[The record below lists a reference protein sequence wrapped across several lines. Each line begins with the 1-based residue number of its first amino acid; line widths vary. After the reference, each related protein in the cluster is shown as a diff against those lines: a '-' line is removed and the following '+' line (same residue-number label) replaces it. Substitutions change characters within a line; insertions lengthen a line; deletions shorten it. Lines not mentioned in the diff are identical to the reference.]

1 MSSNE
6 QNVINIRANSKRNG
20 LVTVLLGILGL
31 GLSVMWLSFAPESLF
46 LAGIFLTSAAIVT
59 LLIGWFKLRE
69 PEFSLAIT
77 PAEVRYFHRLGKWQ
91 LSWDNVQRVDCPR
104 IRRGI
109 EHQELE
115 AVGFKLK
122 DYSPFLRGIS
132 PRLATHIL
140 MEQRPLLLQRDED
153 NCQTGMCYGN
163 DMFDDKPVVLENGEQ
178 LTGVKAMLANR
189 MSQLRD
195 RLGFDVYISTA
206 DLDRSATEFA
216 TLLKQCQQSQASRNE
231 QTN

>member
-6 QNVINIRANSKRNG
+6 EVVINIKANSKRNG
-20 LVTVLLGILGL
+20 LVTVLLGITGL
-31 GLSVMWLSFAPESLF
+31 LVSVLWFSFMPEALF

-69 PEFSLAIT
+69 PEFSMAIT
-77 PAEVRYFHRLGKWQ
+77 PEEVRYFHRLGNWQ

-109 EHQELE
+109 EHLELE

-122 DYSPFLRGIS
+122 DYSPFLRAIS

-140 MEQRPLLLQRDED
+140 MEQRPLLLQQDED
-153 NCQTGMCYGN
+153 NCQTGMCYGSDIFN
-163 DMFDDKPVVLENGEQ
+163 DKPVILENGDQ
-178 LTGVKAMLANR
+178 LTGVKAILANR
-189 MSQLRD
+189 MSQLRE
-195 RLGFDVYISTA
+195 RLGFDVYIATS

-216 TLLKQCQQSQASRNE
+216 QLLKQCQQSRASLK
-231 QTN
+231 

>member
-1 MSSNE
+1 MSLNE
-6 QNVINIRANSKRNG
+6 QDVINIKANSKRNG
-20 LVTVLLGILGL
+20 LVTILLGGGGL
-31 GLSVMWLSFAPESLF
+31 GLSVLWLSFMPDALF

-77 PAEVRYFHRLGKWQ
+77 RAEVRYFHRLGKWQ
-91 LSWDNVQRVDCPR
+91 LNWDNVQRVDCPR

-122 DYSPFLRGIS
+122 DYAPFLRDIS

-140 MEQRPLLLQRDED
+140 MEQRPLLMQQDDD

-163 DMFDDKPVVLENGEQ
+163 EMFDDKPVMLANGEQ

-189 MSQLRD
+189 MSQLRA

-206 DLDRSATEFA
+206 DLDRSAAEFV
-216 TLLKQCQQSQASRNE
+216 TFLKQCQQARA
-231 QTN
+231 TRLD

>member
-1 MSSNE
+1 MSLNE
-6 QNVINIRANSKRNG
+6 QDVINIKASSKRNG
-20 LVTVLLGILGL
+20 LVTVFLGIAGL
-31 GLSVMWLSFAPESLF
+31 GLSILWLSFMPDALF

-77 PAEVRYFHRLGKWQ
+77 PFEVRYFHRLGQWQ
-91 LSWDNVQRVDCPR
+91 LNWENVQRVDCPR

-122 DYSPFLRGIS
+122 DYSPFLRDIS

-140 MEQRPLLLQRDED
+140 MEQRPLLMQQDED
-153 NCQTGMCYGN
+153 NCQTGMCYAN
-163 DMFDDKPVVLENGEQ
+163 DMFDDKPFNLESGEQ

-189 MSQLRD
+189 MSQLRQ

-206 DLDRSATEFA
+206 DLDRSAVEFA
-216 TLLKQCQQSQASRNE
+216 ALLKQCQQSRASR
-231 QTN
+231 T

>member
-6 QNVINIRANSKRNG
+6 QVVINIKANSKRNG
-20 LVTVLLGILGL
+20 LVTVLLGIVGL
-31 GLSVMWLSFAPESLF
+31 LLAGLWLAFMPQALF
-46 LAGIFLTSAAIVT
+46 LAGVFLTSAAIVT

-69 PEFSLAIT
+69 PEFSMAIT
-77 PAEVRYFHRLGKWQ
+77 PQEVRYFHRLGNWQ

-140 MEQRPLLLQRDED
+140 MEQRPLLLQQDED

-163 DMFDDKPVVLENGEQ
+163 DMFDDKPVTLQNGEQ

-189 MSQLRD
+189 MSQLRE
-195 RLGFDVYISTA
+195 RLGFDVYISTS

-216 TLLKQCQQSQASRNE
+216 HLLKQCQQSRTSFQ
-231 QTN
+231 